1 MADDRVRTYQPE
13 PIRIGSVIADVD
25 KHFAMMGCSDRLET
39 VADRGILFFADAE
52 MMVTILINLVDI
64 ALKYSPAPS
73 RGNFLVGEERARL
86 VIEVADRGMGI
97 PERHGA
103 KVGRRFFQSS

>member
-52 MMVTILINLVDI
+52 MMVTILINLVDN
-64 ALKYSPAPS
+64 ALKYSPEHC
-73 RGNFLVGEERARL
+73 RVNIVVREERDRL
-86 VIEVADRGMGI
+86 VIEVRVRGMGI
-97 PERHGA
+97 SER
-103 KVGRRFFQSS
+103 